1 MLISSSKTKEELND
15 WNPVGGIFSSNQQ
28 FNGVVHIV
36 PNISFF
42 AAELTGLDFD
52 QQLFKE

>member
-28 FNGVVHIV
+28 FNGVVHVV